1 MMQKILS
8 FFMAIVAF
16 FMQLLGLGGK
26 KNYNDFRDIS
36 FGSDPNQVVDLA
48 VPTNAGT
55 ETSLFVYIHG
65 GAWIG
70 GDEDDGWE
78 IVKYC
83 AQDLKLAA
91 ASLNYRFLSEGGGVH
106 CREMLDDITSGL
118 KAAVNKAAEQGV
130 KVNSLAIGGTSAGAH
145 LALLYAYLRSGESP
159 VPIKFVYSEV
169 GPADFTGRTF
179 LDGCTGMD
187 KALVLSL
194 LSELSGTTVTNENI
208 ETAAVQNALK
218 AVSPVTYVTPIS
230 VPTLMA
236 YGAKDDIVPI
246 EIAHSLD
253 NALNKAGVKHD
264 LFMFPNSGHNLDA
277 DKSVRKAYNAK
288 LLEYIRTY
296 LY

>member
-1 MMQKILS
+1 
-8 FFMAIVAF
+8 
-16 FMQLLGLGGK
+16 
-26 KNYNDFRDIS
+26 
-36 FGSDPNQVVDLA
+36 
-48 VPTNAGT
+48 
-55 ETSLFVYIHG
+55 
-65 GAWIG
+65 
-70 GDEDDGWE
+70 
-78 IVKYC
+78 
-83 AQDLKLAA
+83 
-91 ASLNYRFLSEGGGVH
+91 
-106 CREMLDDITSGL
+106 
-118 KAAVNKAAEQGV
+118 
-130 KVNSLAIGGTSAGAH
+130 
-145 LALLYAYLRSGESP
+145 
-159 VPIKFVYSEV
+159 
-169 GPADFTGRTF
+169 
-179 LDGCTGMD
+179 MD

-288 LLEYIRTY
+288 LLEYILTY